1 MRKDTL
7 LHGDLCS
14 FKKYHLK
21 TLQLVTHDRLI
32 WTTYGFYCI
41 LLLLTTFL
49 RCFFEC
55 LRPCVFLSE
64 DSGHLSVLT
73 EWWSEDFGELCNWC
87 RFDLNCWTF
96 KSVWHVDLNFNETV
110 QAGVGISSNFCET
123 CWRNPSAGRQSI
135 IGGHWVGFWQLCG
148 HLWASVLLINKDCV

>member
-32 WTTYGFYCI
+32 WTTYSFIVYI
-41 LLLLTTFL
+41 VAFNDVSALFFWVSQTL
-49 RCFFEC
+49 CF
-55 LRPCVFLSE
+55 
-64 DSGHLSVLT
+64 SV
-73 EWWSEDFGELCNWC
+73 WRFHAIIRAYGVIWGGDFGELCYWC
-87 RFDLNCWTF
+87 RYDLDCWTF
-96 KSVWHVDLNFNETV
+96 NFCVARDLNFNETV

-123 CWRNPSAGRQSI
+123 CWRIPSARWHSI

-148 HLWASVLLINKDCV
+148 HLWALCS